1 MRTRFLYQ
9 ILGTLFLA
17 LIPSYVAAGGNRTQV
32 FVVAL
37 SEDLQPNTGPITQIL
52 RSVLEQQQ
60 GLEVLDVNEKLQPQA
75 PAQVV
80 ALREKARQALVA
92 AKEALRNLEF
102 EKAAKEAAASAA
114 SFEKMGGYLEPYQ
127 RYKEALLVRAVALAM
142 MADVEASERA
152 FLALL
157 VQDPR
162 FLIPKGSYKPAIIS
176 LFEETKGKLAE
187 LPRGSLSI
195 KSNPPGAA
203 VYLDGQ
209 LAGYSPTTLA
219 GIPAGKHLLALKL
232 PGFENWGQAM
242 QIEGGGIQ
250 SQEIKLV
257 AGPAGSGYLDLVQR
271 AGEAVSEPTGAAE
284 VLKLGGLLGLDWI
297 WLCQLGHGSSS
308 LNLDAYLFDIQLAR
322 TVHQARV
329 GLEYSGYGLEGRL
342 RQFAA
347 DFLRQGRKALQIMRE
362 RGDPLDSQTGTDE
375 WYRDPSELEREN
387 RDKRAREESERRDT
401 AKGDPLDEI
410 DPTRDW

>member
-1 MRTRFLYQ
+1 MRRRLISQLVVT
-9 ILGTLFLA
+9 IWLA
-17 LIPSYVAAGGNRTQV
+17 LLPHQATAAGNRTQV

-52 RSVLEQQQ
+52 RSVLEQQE
-60 GLEVLDVNEKLQPQA
+60 GLEVLDINEKLQPQP
-75 PAQVV
+75 PAQVT
-80 ALREKARQALVA
+80 ALREKARKALVA
-92 AKEALRNLEF
+92 AKEALRELEF
-102 EKAAKEAAASAA
+102 EKAAQEAAASAA
-114 SFEKMGGYLEPYQ
+114 AFEKMGGYLDPYE

-157 VQDPR
+157 VQDAR
-162 FLIPKGSYKPAIIS
+162 FTIPKGSYKPAVVS
-176 LFEETKGKLAE
+176 LFEETRGKLADV
-187 LPRGSLSI
+187 PRGSVSI

-209 LAGYSPTTLA
+209 LAGYSPTTLP
-219 GIPAGKHLLALKL
+219 GVPAGKHLLVLKL
-232 PGFENWGQAM
+232 PGYENWGQTV
-242 QIEGGGIQ
+242 QVEGGGIQ
-250 SQEIKLV
+250 SLEIKLV
-257 AGPAGSGYLDLVQR
+257 AGPSGGGYLDLVQR
-271 AGEAVSEPTGAAE
+271 AGQAVSEPTGAAE

-297 WLCQLGHGSSS
+297 WLCQLAHGSSS
-308 LNLDAYLFDIQLAR
+308 LNLDAYLFDVQLAR
-322 TVHQARV
+322 IVHQARV

-347 DFLRQGRKALQIMRE
+347 DFLRQGRKALQIMHE
-362 RGDPLDSQTGTDE
+362 RGDPLDSQTGTDD

-387 RDKRAREESERRDT
+387 RDKRAREESQRRDT